1 MIKLTGLPKTPIH
14 TLGLGVFDGL
24 HLGHNELLKHCDY
37 LLSFH
42 PHPDIVLKKSTNLQL
57 ITTKRELRSL
67 YNQMIFL
74 EFTKEIASLEPEIFL
89 NTIIKSKI
97 NPKRLIVGYDFKF
110 GFKKQ
115 GTISNLQT
123 WGEKNGIKIVVI
135 PPYMLNNIPVK
146 SGLIRTLIRENKFKD
161 ALAYLGHPF
170 IIIGKVVKGDGR
182 GKGLGFPTANL
193 QVPPLKLIPT
203 KGVYQGEVKL
213 NNTLKPAIIYIGTK
227 PTFNGEI
234 AAIEVHIPN
243 ETLSLYGKTLYVTLT
258 KKIRNEMHFSTSTEL
273 ISQINTDLRC
283 LA

>member
-1 MIKLTGLPKTPIH
+1 
-14 TLGLGVFDGL
+14 
-24 HLGHNELLKHCDY
+24 
-37 LLSFH
+37 
-42 PHPDIVLKKSTNLQL
+42 
-57 ITTKRELRSL
+57 
-67 YNQMIFL
+67 
-74 EFTKEIASLEPEIFL
+74 
-89 NTIIKSKI
+89 
-97 NPKRLIVGYDFKF
+97 
-110 GFKKQ
+110 
-115 GTISNLQT
+115 
-123 WGEKNGIKIVVI
+123 
-135 PPYMLNNIPVK
+135 MLNNIPVK

-161 ALAYLGHPF
+161 AIAYLGHPF